1 MVFDSHEAARGN
13 TECWGVR
20 RQVLASCVD
29 SPWHS
34 DDAAASTSLGGG
46 RCVGRENVGVGCE
59 SDRQV

>member
-1 MVFDSHEAARGN
+1 MVFDSYEAARGN

-34 DDAAASTSLGGG
+34 DDAAASTILGGG
-46 RCVGRENVGVGCE
+46 AVCRPRECGGGL
-59 SDRQV
+59 